1 MWRNDLILEESHPVK
16 LFLLPIYNQLFLN
29 VPRMSVGPSAT
40 VIPLKWPKHCY
51 RGNLVPHSRV
61 VWVSQGGKG
70 STGNDIM
77 PRRKKPWVSGR
88 ASRAPPPSGKKT
100 LRENDTKRLV
110 ERPEQLRLT
119 TCFELWTLCCAFR
132 SLPDTSSAVKLG
144 IWLQLFIHFKT
155 RLEEEH
161 SRRKSVQ
168 TPSGSWQ
175 TSANIFLNRNLIA

>member
-16 LFLLPIYNQLFLN
+16 LFLPIYNQLFLN

-110 ERPEQLRLT
+110 ERPENFVWRHVLNCERFVVL
-119 TCFELWTLCCAFR
+119 FARYRTLPLPS
-132 SLPDTSSAVKLG
+132 SLEFDCSSSSISKQG
-144 IWLQLFIHFKT
+144 
-155 RLEEEH
+155 
-161 SRRKSVQ
+161 
-168 TPSGSWQ
+168 
-175 TSANIFLNRNLIA
+175 